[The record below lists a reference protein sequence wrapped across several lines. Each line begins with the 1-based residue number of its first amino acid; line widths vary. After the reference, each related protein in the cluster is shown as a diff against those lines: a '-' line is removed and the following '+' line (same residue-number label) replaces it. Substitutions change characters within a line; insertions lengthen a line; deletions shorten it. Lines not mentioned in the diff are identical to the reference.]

1 MLDPVTSGEV
11 MRRQAQPL
19 PSWGGWGP
27 YSKSRVRKREH
38 WTVRKIKLRGTAMTG
53 VGKRLQA
60 KDRANAN
67 SPRWVR
73 LRSLRN
79 KKWQVGL
86 HPGK

>member
-1 MLDPVTSGEV
+1 MLDPVTSDEV

-53 VGKRLQA
+53 VGLVGGWERVFVPDRLILEA
-60 KDRANAN
+60 FSEEMAL
-67 SPRWVR
+67 S
-73 LRSLRN
+73 
-79 KKWQVGL
+79 
-86 HPGK
+86 